1 MGVCRA
7 TGCIHLGL
15 QKKQITPPA
24 NAAKRA

>member
-1 MGVCRA
+1 MGVGST

-15 QKKQITPPA
+15 QKIQITPPA